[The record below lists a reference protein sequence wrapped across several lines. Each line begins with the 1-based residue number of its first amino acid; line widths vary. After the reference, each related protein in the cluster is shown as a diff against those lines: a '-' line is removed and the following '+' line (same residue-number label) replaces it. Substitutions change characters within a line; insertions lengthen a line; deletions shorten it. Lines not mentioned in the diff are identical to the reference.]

1 MKRMEGVFS
10 PKAQKR
16 YVHKSFMHR
25 KEINYK
31 TIQILHSK
39 HMSTEYYKHSLANAA
54 LTFQQCFYNSYS
66 SFKTSSAASV
76 SSWVT
81 TSSTIASAILTISV
95 DAFASRLANDSK
107 GSGGG
112 DSSAVVENVN
122 QFEVTK
128 INNKVKTH

>member
-1 MKRMEGVFS
+1 MKRREGVFL

-31 TIQILHSK
+31 TIHILHLK
-39 HMSTEYYKHSLANAA
+39 HMSTKYYKHSSANAA
-54 LTFQQCFYNSYS
+54 LIFQQCFYNSYS
-66 SFKTSSAASV
+66 SFKTLSAVSV

-81 TSSTIASAILTISV
+81 TSSTIVSATLIISA
-95 DAFASRLANDSK
+95 DAFASGSANDSK

-112 DSSAVVENVN
+112 DSSAMVENVN
-122 QFEVTK
+122 QFELTK